1 MIMFLLHEDGTDFFN
16 FTIPNERFKVGD
28 NVERE
33 DLEGTYEVV
42 HCDPV
47 TVTVKPV

>member
-1 MIMFLLHEDGTDFFN
+1 MIMFVLHEDETDFFN

-28 NVERE
+28 KVERE
-33 DLEGTYEVV
+33 DLDGTYVVV

-47 TVTVKPV
+47 TVSVKPV